1 MLKTILGNF
10 LRVAQNS
17 GKFPVDAET
26 LENFQNNTALTAA
39 LGAALGKNYVIL
51 TGCIKS
57 GNNRSEGY
65 VYVKLSASDPGE
77 VLYFP
82 GGNSNEPNCYVRADD
97 IDITAKGEPHE
108 NAYTSRI
115 LSNGL
120 PARGEK
126 KLAWGDFVT
135 GSEIFAQKTHSHK
148 ISDVTNLQQTLDSK
162 LPKTT
167 YDTEIS
173 NIQRSLDTKLPKTTY
188 NTGIANLQNKYDP
201 KIQSLENAV
210 SAPAVAFVKGMIIM
224 WSGEPSTIPNG
235 WKLCDGRN
243 GTPDLRNRFIV
254 GSVEVENGIDFY
266 VGYKGGV
273 EYNKAKISLTYKDIP
288 AHRHLFIGDGNIGNS
303 GYLNRAGSEK
313 GDNWSASGSGVGFRW
328 QTQGRVYKDSNYSFN
343 NDEYNY
349 SDTCVVYSQEMD
361 NKPPCYCLAFIMYV
375 GV

>member
-51 TGCIKS
+51 TGCTKS
-57 GNNRSEGY
+57 GNRRLEGY
-65 VYVKLSASDPGE
+65 AYVRQSASDAGE

-97 IDITAKGEPHE
+97 IDITAKGEPYD

-120 PARGEK
+120 PAHGEK

-148 ISDVTNLQQTLDSK
+148 ISDVANLQNTLDSK

-167 YDTEIS
+167 YDTGVS
-173 NIQRSLDTKLPKTTY
+173 Q
-188 NTGIANLQNKYDP
+188 LQQKYDK
-201 KIQSLENAV
+201 KIQALEKAV
-210 SAPAVAFVKGMIIM
+210 SAPAVLFVKGMIIM
-224 WSGEPSTIPNG
+224 WSGVPSAIPSG
-235 WKLCDGRN
+235 WKLCDGTN
-243 GTPDLRNRFIV
+243 GTPDLRNRFVI
-254 GSVEVENGIDFY
+254 GSSAEDNAIDYY
-266 VGYKGGV
+266 VGDTGGT
-273 EYNKAKISLTYKDIP
+273 EFNQAKITLTYKDIP
-288 AHRHLFIGDGNIGNS
+288 AHRHLFIGDRNINNANI
-303 GYLNRAGSEK
+303 LTRAGSEQGSWS
-313 GDNWSASGSGVGFRW
+313 GDGQGGGWQWLTHGTVFKDSASA
-328 QTQGRVYKDSNYSFN
+328 YDNH
-343 NDEYNY
+343 EYNLK
-349 SDTCVVYSQEMD
+349 DACTVTSQSMD
-361 NKPPCYCLAFIMYV
+361 NKPPFYCLAFIMYV
-375 GV
+375 GA

>member
-97 IDITAKGEPHE
+97 IDITAKGEPYD

-135 GSEIFAQKTHSHK
+135 GSEIFAQKSHTHK
-148 ISDVTNLQQTLDSK
+148 ISEVKELQTELDAK
-162 LPKTT
+162 EE
-167 YDTEIS
+167 EI
-173 NIQRSLDTKLPKTTY
+173 
-188 NTGIANLQNKYDP
+188 AALQK
-201 KIQSLENAV
+201 AV
-210 SAPAVAFVKGMIIM
+210 QAPAVTFIKGMIMM
-224 WSGEPSTIPNG
+224 WGGAVKDIPKG
-235 WKLCDGRN
+235 WHLCDGTA
-243 GTPDLRNRFIV
+243 GTVNLKDRFIV
-254 GSVEVENGIDFY
+254 GAGSTYNVGATGGKDF
-266 VGYKGGV
+266 V
-273 EYNKAKISLTYKDIP
+273 SLTVAEMPEHTHTLKSCSYNGRHWHVVYNDNGT
-288 AHRHLFIGDGNIGNS
+288 HRRGNS
-303 GYLNRAGSEK
+303 NNAYCVANGNSYKFPTEDSSSAGSPILGHTDLDGYHKHDIEL
-313 GDNWSASGSGVGFRW
+313 WESGSSSSHENR
-328 QTQGRVYKDSNYSFN
+328 
-343 NDEYNY
+343 
-349 SDTCVVYSQEMD
+349 
-361 NKPPCYCLAFIMYV
+361 PPFYALAFIQYI

>member
-1 MLKTILGNF
+1 MIKTIIGNF
-10 LRVAQNS
+10 LKVAQNS

-51 TGCIKS
+51 SGCTES

-82 GGNSNEPNCYVRADD
+82 GGNSHEPNCYVRADD
-97 IDITAKGEPHE
+97 IDITAKGEPYE
-108 NAYTSRI
+108 KAYTSRI

-162 LPKTT
+162 LPTAT
-167 YDTEIS
+167 YNTKITELQNSINS
-173 NIQRSLDTKLPKTTY
+173 KLSTTTY
-188 NTGIANLQNKYDP
+188 NKEITTLQQNYDT
-201 KIQSLENAV
+201 KIQGLEKAV
-210 SAPAVAFVKGMIIM
+210 SAPAVTFVKGMIIM
-224 WSGEPSTIPNG
+224 WSGVPSTIPRG
-235 WKLCDGRN
+235 WKLCDGKN
-243 GTPDLRNRFIV
+243 GTPDLSNRFIV
-254 GSVEVENGIDFY
+254 GSVEVENGIDLY
-266 VGYKGGV
+266 VGYTGGV
-273 EYNKAKISLTYKDIP
+273 ESNQAKINLTYKDIP
-288 AHRHLFIGDGNIGNS
+288 AHRHIFVGDGNINNAKI
-303 GYLNRAGSEK
+303 LTRAGTRQGEWS
-313 GDNWSASGSGVGFRW
+313 GDGKGVGFEW
-328 QTQGRVYKDSNYSFN
+328 LSHGTVFKDSDSAYDRN
-343 NDEYNY
+343 EYNL
-349 SDTCVVYSQEMD
+349 SDTCVVKSQSMD
-361 NKPPCYCLAFIMYV
+361 NRPPFYCLAFIMYV

>member
-97 IDITAKGEPHE
+97 IDITAKGEPYE

-120 PARGEK
+120 PAHGEK
-126 KLAWGDFVT
+126 KLAWTDFVT
-135 GSEIFAQKTHSHK
+135 GSEIFAQETHSHA
-148 ISDVTNLQQTLDSK
+148 ISDVTNLQRTLDSK

-167 YDTEIS
+167 YDT
-173 NIQRSLDTKLPKTTY
+173 
-188 NTGIANLQNKYDP
+188 GIANLQKKYDP

-224 WSGEPSTIPNG
+224 WSGVPSTIPRG
-235 WKLCDGRN
+235 WKLCDGKN

-254 GSVEVENGIDFY
+254 GSVEVENGIDHY
-266 VGYKGGV
+266 VGYTGGV
-273 EYNKAKISLTYKDIP
+273 ESNQAKINLTYKDIP
-288 AHRHLFIGDGNIGNS
+288 AHRHIFVGDGNINNANI
-303 GYLNRAGSEK
+303 LTRAGTRQGKWS
-313 GDNWSASGSGVGFRW
+313 GDGKGVGFEW
-328 QTQGRVYKDSNYSFN
+328 LSHGTVFKDSDLAYDRN
-343 NDEYNY
+343 EYNL
-349 SDTCVVYSQEMD
+349 SDTCVVRSQYMD
-361 NKPPCYCLAFIMYV
+361 NRPPFYCLAFIMYV